1 MFSRSSQGGIS
12 QIIQTSFCS
21 STMPRSWSTPIVA
34 HLLLSLLFL
43 CTPGYMLLSTTPNII
58 SIQSMGHGHALLTV
72 PGWPATHVL
81 PPQSCFS
88 WLLILTGF
96 PQQSWSSNGRLLLS
110 YSAWSSIENMCSPGM
125 GFTSAGSDT
134 VSSCMGFHLSP
145 ASSSARL
152 LLHMWCFSETSFP
165 NYRVGLEQEFSMY
178 EEKLG
183 VEIGHS
189 WTLENYKNFCK
200 L

>member
-1 MFSRSSQGGIS
+1 MFSRSSRGGIS
-12 QIIQTSFCS
+12 QIIRTTFCS
-21 STMPRSWSTPIVA
+21 SAMPRSWSTPIVA
-34 HLLLSLLFL
+34 HLLLWLLFL
-43 CTPGYMLLSTTPNII
+43 CIPGYVLLPTASNII
-58 SIQSMGHGHALLTV
+58 SIQSMGHSHTVLTV
-72 PGWPATHVL
+72 PHVL

-88 WLLILTGF
+88 QLLILTGF

-125 GFTSAGSDT
+125 GFTRAGSDT

-145 ASSSARL
+145 APSSARL

-183 VEIGHS
+183 VEIGHP
-189 WTLENYKNFCK
+189 WTLESYMNSCK